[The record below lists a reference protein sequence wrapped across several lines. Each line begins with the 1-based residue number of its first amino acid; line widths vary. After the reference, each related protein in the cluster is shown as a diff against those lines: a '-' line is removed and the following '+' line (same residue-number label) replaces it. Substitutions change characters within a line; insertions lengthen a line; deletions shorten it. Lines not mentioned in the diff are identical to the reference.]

1 MTADKILYA
10 TDFSPG
16 SEIARELASF
26 LASSSGATLYIAHV
40 DDVTPD
46 LVPGDIGYGY
56 IPAIDEIARE
66 QYDKLQSIV
75 PTIPGVKFQHRF
87 MRGEP
92 VESLLQLAE
101 KEHAD
106 MIVIGTHGKTGMKR
120 ILMGSVAEDVVRR
133 ARCPVLTV
141 RQSAEGFQIGKPSES
156 ATSQI

>member
-1 MTADKILYA
+1 MKASKIIYA

-16 SEIARELASF
+16 SEVARELASS

-66 QYDKLQSIV
+66 QYDQLHTIK
-75 PTIPGVKFQHRF
+75 PTNPEVKFEHRF
-87 MRGEP
+87 IRGEAA
-92 VESLLQLAE
+92 ESILNLAE
-101 KEHAD
+101 KEQAD

-120 ILMGSVAEDVVRR
+120 ILMGSVAEAVVRQ
-133 ARCPVLTV
+133 AHCPVLTV
-141 RQSAEGFQIGKPSES
+141 RQSAEEFETGKPSES
-156 ATSQI
+156 AFSQL